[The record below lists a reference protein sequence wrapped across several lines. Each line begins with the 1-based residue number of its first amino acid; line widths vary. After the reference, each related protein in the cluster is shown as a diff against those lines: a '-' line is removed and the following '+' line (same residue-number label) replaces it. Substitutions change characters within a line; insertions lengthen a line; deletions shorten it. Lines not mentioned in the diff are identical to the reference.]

1 MRSKMEGVAKR
12 RYFSQE
18 NGARPRVGRSV
29 PVLAFS
35 ADTTVIWVLSAG
47 YGAQRRVGRLVPDSL
62 ICILN
67 HLQIWQVNLR
77 ALHHNEIL
85 FSVANS
91 LSNQGKSQIASEETP
106 VKRCRDVN
114 EVDSSIRKLLKGGR
128 DLYDSLIAAIIRNL
142 KIVKDSSRVIVLD
155 ADGTRS
161 KGIARSLRKIGEAE
175 AILEDVSPSPLQ
187 LLGYGTNKST
197 FLFSISCFHLG
208 NLENTSLLIPNTVS
222 NSLSDEKPKQHQVRR
237 FLLFK
242 NDRIEERAATAS
254 ALCDPALFL
263 DAIGSSHRYY
273 YATIVREDVAILA
286 YRFNSR
292 ELFPPLKYQ
301 TRCVAAFPDQQEKLR
316 NKSWIDAAG
325 GITNRGRL
333 YGVGK
338 VGSALRLGDA
348 FPNLSCGRS
357 TQESEK
363 ILQLEQQVRQSRE
376 EARQSRE
383 EARQSR
389 EQNERLQR
397 QFESLFNVVLP
408 LLPSDTQQLLQQQAN
423 MQPDNEDDQQPSSAA
438 GHYGNDY

>member
-1 MRSKMEGVAKR
+1 M
-12 RYFSQE
+12 
-18 NGARPRVGRSV
+18 
-29 PVLAFS
+29 
-35 ADTTVIWVLSAG
+35 
-47 YGAQRRVGRLVPDSL
+47 
-62 ICILN
+62 
-67 HLQIWQVNLR
+67 
-77 ALHHNEIL
+77 
-85 FSVANS
+85 
-91 LSNQGKSQIASEETP
+91 
-106 VKRCRDVN
+106 

-128 DLYDSLIAAIIRNL
+128 DLYDSLITAIIQNL

-161 KGIARSLRKIGEAE
+161 KGIARSLRKIGVKASLSIPATIFANLYVVQGGFQSWTKQGIRIKELKPETALSILNEEAE

-187 LLGYGTNKST
+187 LLGYEVSVSGAG
-197 FLFSISCFHLG
+197 FFFSA
-208 NLENTSLLIPNTVS
+208 
-222 NSLSDEKPKQHQVRR
+222 VRT
-237 FLLFK
+237 
-242 NDRIEERAATAS
+242 EERAATAA
-254 ALCDPALFL
+254 ALCDPALFP
-263 DAIGSSHRYY
+263 DAIECLEETEDLSIEVGAVTTTLLIDSETSNSTPAISLIQENCFPIKVSNKEQFETIFTQARSEAASCPGGSES
-273 YATIVREDVAILA
+273 TSVDPINE
-286 YRFNSR
+286 
-292 ELFPPLKYQ
+292 
-301 TRCVAAFPDQQEKLR
+301 EKLR

-383 EARQSR
+383 EALQSR
-389 EQNERLQR
+389 EQNGPLQR
-397 QFESLFNVVLP
+397 QFESLFNAVLP

-423 MQPDNEDDQQPSSAA
+423 MQPDNEDDQQPSSAT

>member
-1 MRSKMEGVAKR
+1 MKGSHLNNAL
-12 RYFSQE
+12 
-18 NGARPRVGRSV
+18 RVCHK
-29 PVLAFS
+29 L
-35 ADTTVIWVLSAG
+35 
-47 YGAQRRVGRLVPDSL
+47 
-62 ICILN
+62 
-67 HLQIWQVNLR
+67 
-77 ALHHNEIL
+77 
-85 FSVANS
+85 
-91 LSNQGKSQIASEETP
+91 IASTIHD
-106 VKRCRDVN
+106 RYN
-114 EVDSSIRKLLKGGR
+114 SQGAVDSSIRKLLKGGR

-161 KGIARSLRKIGEAE
+161 KGIARSLRKIGVKASLSIPAAIFANPYVVQGGFQSWTKQGIRIKELKPETALSILNEEAE

-187 LLGYGTNKST
+187 LLGY
-197 FLFSISCFHLG
+197 
-208 NLENTSLLIPNTVS
+208 
-222 NSLSDEKPKQHQVRR
+222 EKPKQHQVQ
-237 FLLFK
+237 K
-242 NDRIEERAATAS
+242 VSTS
-254 ALCDPALFL
+254 TLCL
-263 DAIGSSHRYY
+263 ISK
-273 YATIVREDVAILA
+273 
-286 YRFNSR
+286 SR
-292 ELFPPLKYQ
+292 EEQFETIFTQARSEAKILSLEARIYFVDPINE
-301 TRCVAAFPDQQEKLR
+301 EKLR

-397 QFESLFNVVLP
+397 QFESLFNAVLP
-408 LLPSDTQQLLQQQAN
+408 LLPSNTQQLLQQQAN
-423 MQPDNEDDQQPSSAA
+423 MQPDNEDDQQPSIATCQLVIVGSSLIKQSSRPSRGIINSGLVQLVKDKATKVKTLKSS
-438 GHYGNDY
+438 N

>member
-1 MRSKMEGVAKR
+1 MVFGVEYQSPPPAILILSGPPPAATHNSPLTDSATATVALVSSGDFDSLWPRCVSPQLSPFEVSR
-12 RYFSQE
+12 RFHS
-18 NGARPRVGRSV
+18 
-29 PVLAFS
+29 
-35 ADTTVIWVLSAG
+35 
-47 YGAQRRVGRLVPDSL
+47 LVPLHPYSHRDLELHPYSHRDSHRL
-62 ICILN
+62 GPFTYPLTSPSSHISPSFHDLSSPPHPHSHYDLER
-67 HLQIWQVNLR
+67 HLHSHNDSPPPL
-77 ALHHNEIL
+77 ALD
-85 FSVANS
+85 
-91 LSNQGKSQIASEETP
+91 LSP
-106 VKRCRDVN
+106 FRRLP
-114 EVDSSIRKLLKGGR
+114 VDSSIRKLLKGGR

-155 ADGTRS
+155 VDGTRS
-161 KGIARSLRKIGEAE
+161 KGIARSLRKIGVKASLSIPAAIFANPYVVQGGFRSWTKQGIRIKELKLETTLSILNEEAE

-187 LLGYGTNKST
+187 LLGYGT
-197 FLFSISCFHLG
+197 
-208 NLENTSLLIPNTVS
+208 
-222 NSLSDEKPKQHQVRR
+222 
-237 FLLFK
+237 
-242 NDRIEERAATAS
+242 
-254 ALCDPALFL
+254 
-263 DAIGSSHRYY
+263 
-273 YATIVREDVAILA
+273 
-286 YRFNSR
+286 
-292 ELFPPLKYQ
+292 
-301 TRCVAAFPDQQEKLR
+301 
-316 NKSWIDAAG
+316 
-325 GITNRGRL
+325 RGRL

-389 EQNERLQR
+389 EQNERLQC